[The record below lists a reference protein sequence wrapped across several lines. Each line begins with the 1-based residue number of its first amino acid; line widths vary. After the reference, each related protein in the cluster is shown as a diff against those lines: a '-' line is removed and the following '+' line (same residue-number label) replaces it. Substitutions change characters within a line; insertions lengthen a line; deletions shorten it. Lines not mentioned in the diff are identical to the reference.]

1 MDWRDF
7 PPLTAL
13 RAFAALAETGTAV
26 AAGDK
31 LNVSHAAIS
40 QQIKALEAHMGVALV
55 DRSGRGLVL
64 TDAGAQLAEALSSGF
79 GTIARSIE
87 ALTGADADRA
97 LHISTTPLFAS
108 GWLMPQMAGF
118 HAQYPGANLIIS
130 TTPKL
135 EPLEPGGVDVA
146 LRYGD
151 GNWAGLDSTPLL
163 ISPMVLVGAPSLVGE
178 APFSDPSELA
188 HFPLLEDFG
197 ITEASD
203 WLRQSG
209 VAEQGKAG
217 LVQLPGNLLL
227 DAARDGRG
235 VAVAIRFFVEND
247 LQSGRLR
254 LLFEND
260 NGKGYHIVTRPGVQR
275 PALKTFLTW
284 LRRCARDCMPPQ

>member
-1 MDWRDF
+1 
-7 PPLTAL
+7 
-13 RAFAALAETGTAV
+13 AETGTAV

-151 GNWAGLDSTPLL
+151 GNWSGLDSTPLL